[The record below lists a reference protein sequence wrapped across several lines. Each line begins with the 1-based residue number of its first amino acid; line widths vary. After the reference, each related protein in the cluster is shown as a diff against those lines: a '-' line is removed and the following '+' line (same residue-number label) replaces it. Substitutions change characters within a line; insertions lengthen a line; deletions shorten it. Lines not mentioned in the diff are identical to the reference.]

1 MVSRRHQAPCCRP
14 SSKMTNIVHGFRQTC
29 CMWQAVDSRETQNI
43 LTDIDLPDGPLKS
56 AREIT

>member
-1 MVSRRHQAPCCRP
+1 
-14 SSKMTNIVHGFRQTC
+14 MTNIVHGFRQTC
-29 CMWQAVDSRETQNI
+29 CMWQAVNSRETQNI